1 MVFTRQPGPLLTAA
15 LCSLLLL
22 LLPCVPQV
30 KCTIWDTA
38 GQERFRALTSTFY
51 RGAKG
56 IIFGEQQQQLWQ
68 QQQQQLWQQRQQKE
82 QEQLWQQESAWAD
95 TSPNSAVFLLSL
107 VICLW
112 HVQSNRLRLS

>member
-1 MVFTRQPGPLLTAA
+1 V
-15 LCSLLLL
+15 S
-22 LLPCVPQV
+22 PQV

-56 IIFGEQQQQLWQ
+56 IIFGERQQQLWQ
-68 QQQQQLWQQRQQKE
+68 QQQQQKE

-95 TSPNSAVFLLSL
+95 IRLALQLSVCCLLLSA
-107 VICLW
+107 CAMTTK
-112 HVQSNRLRLS
+112 